1 MALIALAVCDTEENK
16 RTAYTE
22 QTLHSFNKTVNWGRH
37 RLIISDNGSCEKT
50 QELYEKIHHQIP
62 FELISNNQNIG
73 TARAINKAW
82 KRRDIGEHC
91 VKIDNDIRIHQP
103 DWLDLMEEAV
113 GRDETIGIIGLKR
126 KDLDETPWNTNPWY
140 RSILRMLPHER
151 GMRWIIVEEV
161 QHVMGT
167 CQLYSSKL
175 LDKIGYLYQMQDM
188 GNLYGFD
195 DSLASIRA
203 RVIDFKTVFLHGVE
217 IDHLD
222 NGGTPFIEWKRDNA
236 KIWMDKYVAIRDSY
250 LRKQRPVYWEDKDE
264 S

>member
-1 MALIALAVCDTEENK
+1 MALIALAVFDTEENK
-16 RTAYTE
+16 RTTMTKT
-22 QTLHSFNKTVNWGRH
+22 TLESLIETVDLSRH
-37 RLIISDNGSCEKT
+37 RIIVVDNGSCSKT
-50 QELYEKIHHQIP
+50 QELYIDAYIGPQI
-62 FELISNNQNIG
+62 ELISNKENIG

-82 KRRDIGEHC
+82 KKRRPGEHC
-91 VKIDNDIRIHQP
+91 VKVDNDIRIHQSG
-103 DWLDLMEEAV
+103 WLDIMEETV

-140 RSILRMLPHER
+140 RSILRMIPHEK

-167 CQLYSSKL
+167 CQLYSSQL

-203 RVIDFKTVFLHGVE
+203 RVINYKTVFLHGIE

-222 NGGTPFIEWKRDNA
+222 NGGTKFTQWKKDNA
-236 KIWMDKYVAIRDSY
+236 GEWMDKYVAIRDDY
-250 LRKQRPVYWEDKDE
+250 LRKRKPVYWEEKD
-264 S
+264 